1 MKRFGILILGIYLTW
16 GILPAWGDVTIES
29 THKSSGF
36 KGMGASEGTTVK
48 RYQVD
53 KVWNSASTKFT
64 GVILSR
70 VAGDTE
76 TVTITRVDRG
86 VSWILDPKKKIYE
99 ENPIEPIS
107 KQEGAREP
115 REKEKPKVRVTKSE
129 LSVKKTGAS
138 ETIHGFPCEEYL
150 VTWLLE
156 MEEIETKAKSQ
167 STMTMNLW
175 TTPETAAIR
184 KAQTEERE
192 FHKAYAQKI
201 GIKISG
207 EEANQMG
214 LAAMASMSGAS
225 PEDIEKGMAR
235 VKEEMAKIQGYPI
248 RTVVRW
254 GMDSEKT
261 AAAKEEKTSDS
272 ILGSSGSIGGAVTGL
287 ASRFLQKKVEE
298 KAAPSAGK
306 EAPFFSSTLEVKSIN
321 VDPIPSGIF
330 DIPSGYTKK

>member
-1 MKRFGILILGIYLTW
+1 
-16 GILPAWGDVTIES
+16 
-29 THKSSGF
+29 
-36 KGMGASEGTTVK
+36 MGASEGTAVK

-53 KVWNSASTKFT
+53 KMWNSASTKFT

-86 VSWILDPKKKIYE
+86 VYWILDPKKKIYE
-99 ENPIEPIS
+99 EKPIEPIS
-107 KQEGAREP
+107 KQEGDREP

-184 KAQTEERE
+184 KVQTEERE

-201 GIKISG
+201 GYQNLSRRSQPDGHGRYGIHVRRFAGGNRKRDG
-207 EEANQMG
+207 ESKGRNGQDPG
-214 LAAMASMSGAS
+214 L
-225 PEDIEKGMAR
+225 PD
-235 VKEEMAKIQGYPI
+235 P
-248 RTVVRW
+248 
-254 GMDSEKT
+254 D
-261 AAAKEEKTSDS
+261 
-272 ILGSSGSIGGAVTGL
+272 GGALGHG
-287 ASRFLQKKVEE
+287 Q
-298 KAAPSAGK
+298 
-306 EAPFFSSTLEVKSIN
+306 
-321 VDPIPSGIF
+321 
-330 DIPSGYTKK
+330 

>member
-64 GVILSR
+64 GIILSR

-86 VSWILDPKKKIYE
+86 VSWILDPRKKSYE

-138 ETIHGFPCEEYL
+138 ETIQGFPCEEYL

-261 AAAKEEKTSDS
+261 AAAKEEKPSDS

-306 EAPFFSSTLEVKSIN
+306 EAPFFSSTMEVKSIN